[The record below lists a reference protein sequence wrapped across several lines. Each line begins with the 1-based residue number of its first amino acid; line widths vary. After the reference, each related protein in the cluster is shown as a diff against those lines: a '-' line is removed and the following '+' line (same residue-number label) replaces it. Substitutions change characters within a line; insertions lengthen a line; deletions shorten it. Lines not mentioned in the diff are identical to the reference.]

1 MIEKFGL
8 QELEALAR
16 EMKVGSKDAR
26 TITLI
31 CKVTGMQNTIT
42 ADIREAITRCKSAVR
57 NLKASI
63 NNTVEEDNKD
73 NLRAKM
79 FIKEAKAGRKAVK
92 VVNKSAI
99 KRFERDSNTENKESE
114 RLVKL
119 QKKFGG

>member
-16 EMKVGSKDAR
+16 EMKIGGKDAR

-42 ADIREAITRCKSAVR
+42 TDIRKALAECKSAVG
-57 NLKASI
+57 NLKTAI
-63 NNTVEEDNKD
+63 GKTKEEDMND
-73 NLRAKM
+73 NLRAKATV
-79 FIKEAKAGRKAVK
+79 KEVKAGRKAVK
-92 VVNKSAI
+92 AVNKSAI
-99 KRFERDSNTENKESE
+99 KGYEQDSKYENKENN
-114 RLVKL
+114 RLTNL